1 MTLIDQRLQQVFR
14 EVFEN
19 NKLTLSDALSPETMP
34 QWDSLAHLKLIM
46 ASEEEFGVKFSI
58 EETVESTSVGQLKA
72 VLASKGVG
80 R

>member
-1 MTLIDQRLQQVFR
+1 VTLIDQRLQQVFR

>member
-1 MTLIDQRLQQVFR
+1 VTLIDQRLQQVFR

-34 QWDSLAHLKLIM
+34 QWDSLAHVKLIM

-72 VLASKGVG
+72 VLVSKGVG